1 MRKLKRDACPS
12 ILTNKTKSSLEIK
25 SGKSTKSYRTP
36 PKKRFKQEN
45 NKSRPSRPNNLLKE
59 EESSNESICPN
70 YSLIPGCENDF
81 KNDQQ
86 DLRIKLEVE
95 SKAPPPHLWMQATEE
110 CEDGSTRTVATQSWE
125 PPSSL
130 TETQELRQKIKVLED
145 RLRQRD
151 CKIVYLESLTVTR
164 GKIADKPVGKP
175 ALKSKVDVNETQT
188 EVIYQR
194 DTHSDV
200 EGEGSGSAAD
210 PSDYLETEVIY
221 PEDVDEDDKSEEEE
235 LDDSL
240 NQNRKESANMVVLY
254 PENTLPSTKCAVPRF
269 SVVRF
274 QHLK

>member
-1 MRKLKRDACPS
+1 MRKVKRGVCPS
-12 ILTNKTKSSLEIK
+12 ILNTNVQSSSQIK
-25 SGKSTKSYRTP
+25 RGKPTKSYRTP

-45 NKSRPSRPNNLLKE
+45 DKSRPSQPNNLLKE

-70 YSLIPGCENDF
+70 YSSIAGCENDY

-86 DLRIKLEVE
+86 NLRIKLEVE
-95 SKAPPPHLWMQATEE
+95 SKAPHLWMQATEE
-110 CEDGSTRTVATQSWE
+110 CDDGSTRTVATQSWE

-130 TETQELRQKIKVLED
+130 TEIQQLRQKIKVLED

-164 GKIADKPVGKP
+164 GKIADKRVGKP

-188 EVIYQR
+188 EVIYPR
-194 DTHSDV
+194 DTHSDA

-221 PEDVDEDDKSEEEE
+221 PEDVDEDDRSEEEE
-235 LDDSL
+235 LDDSS
-240 NQNRKESANMVVLY
+240 NQDRKGSANMVVLY
-254 PENTLPSTKCAVPRF
+254 PENTLPSAKCAVPRF